1 MKNFNITNINIIS
14 TVSHNPESKQ
24 HFHTSH
30 LICYEYEI
38 VYSWSPHESLQY
50 KQNMSAMLTYT
61 NVYKAI
67 QHIIFIIVITCCRD
81 LEQIKLFYN

>member
-1 MKNFNITNINIIS
+1 MDSKWKFSKFIDLIS
-14 TVSHNPESKQ
+14 AASNDYKSQQ
-24 HFHTSH
+24 HFHNSH
-30 LICYEYEI
+30 LICYECEI

-81 LEQIKLFYN
+81 FE